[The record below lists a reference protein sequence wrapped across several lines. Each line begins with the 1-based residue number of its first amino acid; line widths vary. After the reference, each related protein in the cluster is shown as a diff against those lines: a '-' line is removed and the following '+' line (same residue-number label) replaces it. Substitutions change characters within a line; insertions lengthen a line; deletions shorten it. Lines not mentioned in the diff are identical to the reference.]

1 MTEDAQPPRG
11 NLKQIRILLWVLVAL
26 AIVGAAGLVLLPR
39 LSVGPIP
46 AAVTPARPTL
56 GGPFTLVGGDGK
68 PFSSAALA
76 GKPYAI
82 YFGFTRCGDVC
93 PTTLA
98 RLTRLCDQ
106 AGGGDALNIV
116 FVTIDPAHDG
126 PKEVGQYATLF
137 NAPIIGL
144 TGSPAQ
150 IERVKKQFGIF
161 AQPSPHPMAG
171 MEMEH
176 TATVLL
182 FDRDGQLAG
191 TIATDEADGAALAK
205 LKRLTA

>member
-1 MTEDAQPPRG
+1 MTKDAQPPRR
-11 NLKQIRILLWVLVAL
+11 NLKQIRVLLWVLVAL
-26 AIVGAAGLVLLPR
+26 AIVGTAALVLLPR
-39 LSVGPIP
+39 MSVGTAP
-46 AAVTPARPTL
+46 AAVTAARPAL

-76 GKPYAI
+76 GKAYVI

-98 RLTRLCDQ
+98 RLTRLRNQ
-106 AGGGDALNIV
+106 AGGDDAFNIV
-116 FVTIDPAHDG
+116 FVTIDPANDG

-144 TGSPAQ
+144 TGTPAQ
-150 IERVKKQFGIF
+150 IEQVKKQFGIF

-176 TATVLL
+176 SATVLL
-182 FDRDGQLAG
+182 FDRDGRLSG
-191 TIATDEADGAALAK
+191 TIATDEADDAALAK
-205 LKRLTA
+205 LKRLAA